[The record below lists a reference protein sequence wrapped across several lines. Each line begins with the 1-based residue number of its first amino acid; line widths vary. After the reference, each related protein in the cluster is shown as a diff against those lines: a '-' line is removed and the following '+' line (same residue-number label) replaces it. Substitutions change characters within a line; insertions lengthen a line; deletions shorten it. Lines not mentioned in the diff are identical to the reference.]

1 MPEATV
7 PSTTVQR
14 FPWRSP
20 LWAFLNIRPVAL
32 AAITAKVFG
41 SASVALVR
49 TTLAAPPSERYAD
62 LGLALIAIATVVIV
76 AIVGVVFFQL
86 MLAPGWKHPRDT
98 FEIHP
103 DQLLVVENNTRRE
116 IPWASFSAEP
126 MVETSPNDAKGLVPK
141 RTLVYAIVDQT
152 PLRIP
157 DSHLQQR
164 EIAAAI
170 AKARAVHAA
179 SRNS

>member
-7 PSTTVQR
+7 PPDNVQR

-20 LWAFLNIRPVAL
+20 LWTFLNILPLAL

-41 SASVALVR
+41 SASIALVR

-76 AIVGVVFFQL
+76 AVVGVVFFQL

-103 DQLLVVENNTRRE
+103 DRLVVVENNTRRE
-116 IPWASFSAEP
+116 IPWASFSSEP
-126 MVETSPNDAKGLVPK
+126 GIDNSGIGENGFAPK

-157 DSHLQQR
+157 DGHLQQR

-170 AKARAVHAA
+170 AKARAAHAA